1 MKGDSGVFDL
11 LIVFLAAI
19 LLTIIALP
27 LFRTY
32 TLREHN
38 KMAEAVLEDAYAR
51 ARNWRALHPN
61 QRLRSLENLGYPA
74 IALYV
79 TSDGTVRDSANLA
92 SVYRIS
98 LSFPT
103 AATEENC
110 GLGGG
115 DAPDDYVLIAEPI
128 QTQRI
133 DSRCGRLCLAASG
146 RRGSSGAAS
155 VQECWQQ

>member
-1 MKGDSGVFDL
+1 MKGDSGAFDL

-19 LLTIIALP
+19 LLTILALP
-27 LFRTY
+27 MFRSY

-38 KMAEAVLEDAYAR
+38 KMAEAALEDAQAR
-51 ARNWRALHPN
+51 ARNWRAMHPG
-61 QRLRSLENLGYPA
+61 QRLGSLEDLGYPA

-79 TSDGTVRDSANLA
+79 TSDGTVRGAANLA

-98 LSFPT
+98 LAYPS
-103 AATEENC
+103 AAAEENC

-115 DAPDDYVLIAEPI
+115 DPPDYVLIAEPI

-133 DSRCGRLCLAASG
+133 DGRCGRLCIAATG
-146 RRGSSGAAS
+146 RRGNSGPAS
-155 VQECWQQ
+155 VQECWGR